1 MAGKRMIRNF
11 KQKLSMEAI
20 LIEPR
25 NENEMKMAKELI
37 KKTDIPSFLISEES
51 KKKLA
56 SIKMIEIAAKHP
68 KFNLPDEEI
77 INMMKE
83 EEDDV
88 YGKK

>member
-1 MAGKRMIRNF
+1 
-11 KQKLSMEAI
+11 MEAI

-25 NENEMKMAKELI
+25 NEDEMKMAKEFI
-37 KKTDIPSFLISEES
+37 KKTDIPSFVISEES

-56 SIKMIEIAAKHP
+56 SNKMLEIASKHP
-68 KFNLPDEEI
+68 KFNLSDEEI

-83 EEDDV
+83 DEDDI

>member
-1 MAGKRMIRNF
+1 
-11 KQKLSMEAI
+11 METI

-25 NENEMKMAKELI
+25 NENEMKIAKDLI
-37 KKTDIPSFLISEES
+37 KKTDIPSFLIGEEN

-56 SIKMIEIAAKHP
+56 SIKMIEIASKHP
-68 KFNLPDEEI
+68 KFDLSHEEI

-83 EEDDV
+83 DEEDV

>member
-1 MAGKRMIRNF
+1 
-11 KQKLSMEAI
+11 MEAI

-25 NENEMKMAKELI
+25 NENEMRLATEFINKSE
-37 KKTDIPSFLISEES
+37 IPSFIISEES

-56 SIKMIEIAAKHP
+56 IDKMIEIASKHP
-68 KFNLPDEEI
+68 KFNLSEEEI

-83 EEDDV
+83 DENNI

>member
-1 MAGKRMIRNF
+1 
-11 KQKLSMEAI
+11 
-20 LIEPR
+20 
-25 NENEMKMAKELI
+25 MKKV
-37 KKTDIPSFLISEES
+37 